1 VAAVHQATD
10 ALALLAETEHHQLR
24 GAARAGRILV
34 PTRTLDGDYDI
45 PRPYGP
51 APQEIAGALLAR
63 YRDTTQASRQATAT
77 LGHAARATGAPSQI
91 LTTARELTH
100 TTSPARQATDRQDE
114 ATPHGRDKAEDMSGP
129 LQNTLLGLGVTRPAL
144 LARGAELDKAGQRL
158 LIEAADEPLP
168 AHNRPSAITLN
179 KTAAAAALLN
189 HALASGEPHAAQLLR
204 QPDPRDRAEQE
215 PEWEP

>member
-1 VAAVHQATD
+1 VAAVHHATD

-24 GAARAGRILV
+24 GATRARRILV

-51 APQEIAGALLAR
+51 APQEVAGTLLAR
-63 YRDTTQASRQATAT
+63 YQDTTQASRQATAT
-77 LGHAARATGAPSQI
+77 FGHAARATGAPSRI
-91 LTTARELTH
+91 LATARELTH
-100 TTSPARQATDRQDE
+100 TTSPATQATDRQDE
-114 ATPHGRDKAEDMSGP
+114 ATHPGRDTAEDMPGP
-129 LQNTLLGLGVTRPAL
+129 LQNTLLSIGVTRPAL

-158 LIEAADEPLP
+158 LIEAADEPPP
-168 AHNRPSAITLN
+168 AHNRPSAITLS
-179 KTAAAAALLN
+179 KTAATAALLN

-204 QPDPRDRAEQE
+204 HPGQHNQAEQE